1 MGHVKIKDD
10 ALWATHIEGDDRLR
24 DRLLKLP
31 SGASVDLE
39 VDGIV
44 GRWVKMKDGK
54 DGRPTPGL
62 RPIDRMQRVWKS
74 FQARRGDIVTI
85 RETRTADSYLEALRG
100 TLSEWNSPEDEE
112 AFRDL

>member
-1 MGHVKIKDD
+1 MAYVKIKDD

-24 DRLLKLP
+24 DRLLRLP

-39 VDGIV
+39 IGGIV
-44 GRWVKMKDGK
+44 GAWVKMKDGK

-62 RPIDRMQRVWKS
+62 RPIGSMQDVWKR
-74 FQARRGDIVTI
+74 FQGRRGKTVTI
-85 RETRTADSYLEALRG
+85 RETRTADSYLEALSG